1 MVLQSC
7 VSMPSVSGFL
17 VALLLLVVVI
27 SGWLGLFFGWLG
39 LFFGWLVGWLAGCLK
54 PAAEGSKTET
64 NHFFRKIFASGK
76 QMRSWLFK
84 FRTKKAGFSSF
95 KS

>member
-27 SGWLGLFFGWLG
+27 SGWLGLFFGWL
-39 LFFGWLVGWLAGCLK
+39 VGWLAGCLK

-64 NHFFRKIFASGK
+64 KTEKIPSFLQKDLCLRKTDEILAV
-76 QMRSWLFK
+76 QIQD
-84 FRTKKAGFSSF
+84 
-95 KS
+95 

>member
-1 MVLQSC
+1 M
-7 VSMPSVSGFL
+7 
-17 VALLLLVVVI
+17 ALLLLVVVI

-64 NHFFRKIFASGK
+64 KTEKIPSFLQKDLCLRKTDEILAV
-76 QMRSWLFK
+76 QIQD
-84 FRTKKAGFSSF
+84 
-95 KS
+95 